1 MNTID
6 RMKTIHNLMP
16 RTDGYRHYPSTTVAK
31 IKEIITLI
39 KNEPNKKQQLAYFG
53 KLMDKVVDFMNT
65 LSFASYN
72 DNKKTM
78 DGARGHDRKE
88 VLGML
93 RALKKLHFDIDY
105 RPGRMSIINQY
116 VKEFGGTVQ
125 TKEQMQ
131 EAKRERMR
139 AATEKLKAGEKTPRK
154 KKKSILGILR
164 QGNQK

>member
-6 RMKTIHNLMP
+6 RQREISKLMP
-16 RTDGYRHYPSTTVAK
+16 RTDGYRHYPSNTVEN
-31 IKEIITLI
+31 IKQIITLI

-53 KLMDKVVDFMNT
+53 KLMDKVVDFMST

-93 RALKKLHFDIDY
+93 RALKKLHFDINY
-105 RPGRMSIINQY
+105 RPGRMQIINQY
-116 VKEFGGTVQ
+116 VKELGGTVK
-125 TKEQMQ
+125 TKEEMQ
-131 EAKRERMR
+131 QEKAQKMQ
-139 AATEKLKAGEKTPRK
+139 AAAEKLKAGEKMPRK
-154 KKKSILGILR
+154 KKKSILGLLR
-164 QGNQK
+164 QGKQK